1 MRAGCSP
8 ISGGCHRGKGQWEA
22 AQAAY
27 EQALAIARQGNDG
40 LGEAG
45 ALAGLGGVCQGRG
58 QAAEALTYHQQ
69 ALDIAQAMGRPDLE
83 REIRADMAEA
93 MG

>member
-1 MRAGCSP
+1 
-8 ISGGCHRGKGQWEA
+8 
-22 AQAAY
+22 
-27 EQALAIARQGNDG
+27 